1 VHRDG
6 EGSLWLSPQGFV
18 DDTEAN
24 IGALKTNGI
33 DIGSSYTRSLG
44 AIGSA
49 NFEFQ
54 GTWTHH
60 FTIDNGGLATPY
72 DCAGLY
78 GAVCGFPLP
87 RWRHNLRATWLGQ
100 NGLSLSLMWR
110 HIGEVPVDADL
121 YAEQFDGIYNPAA
134 QKIPAQNYF
143 DLTATA
149 QVTKRFQFR
158 LGVRNLFDREP
169 PIVPT
174 GLFGSCSGAGTC
186 NGNTFPQLYDPAG
199 RFIFAGARIN
209 LF

>member
-1 VHRDG
+1 
-6 EGSLWLSPQGFV
+6 
-18 DDTEAN
+18 
-24 IGALKTNGI
+24 
-33 DIGSSYTRSLG
+33 
-44 AIGSA
+44 
-49 NFEFQ
+49 
-54 GTWTHH
+54 
-60 FTIDNGGLATPY
+60 
-72 DCAGLY
+72 
-78 GAVCGFPLP
+78 
-87 RWRHNLRATWLGQ
+87 
-100 NGLSLSLMWR
+100 MWR